1 MGESARNPTV
11 RIRVAATRA
20 FSYHIKTDKSW
31 IYFILEDEAGQI
43 FRILFPQRGREGVI
57 LSGF

>member
-1 MGESARNPTV
+1 MEKSAHNPTV

-31 IYFILEDEAGQI
+31 IYFILEDEADG
-43 FRILFPQRGREGVI
+43 F
-57 LSGF
+57 SG